1 MQHAI
6 ARRKGNAVSR
16 SNWFETRDNA
26 SLHYL
31 EAGRGAPLVLLPGW
45 SQSAAMFGPQ
55 IDSLCDRY
63 RCLAIDHRGHGES
76 RHIAGGY
83 RVARLAMD
91 LREFLTALDLENV
104 TLLGHS
110 MGAAVIFAYFEL
122 FGSDRLAAVIIDDQ
136 PAALTVREAESAE
149 SRRDAGAIFTFS
161 HLNAVCESL
170 RGADAE
176 ETTRRMLTDM
186 FSARLADAQMGWLL
200 AENLKLSR
208 PHAAA
213 LLWDCALADW
223 REVIGR
229 IDVPALVIGGKASL
243 VPWQSQRWIAQQI
256 PAAECQ
262 ILEEAEGGY
271 HFAFLER
278 PAVFC
283 DLIDDFLGG
292 QTR

>member
-1 MQHAI
+1 MS
-6 ARRKGNAVSR
+6 G
-16 SNWFETRDNA
+16 SNWFETHDKA

-31 EAGRGAPLVLLPGW
+31 QAGSGSPLVLLPGW
-45 SQSAAMFGPQ
+45 SQSAAMFSPQ
-55 IDSLCDRY
+55 IETLCNRY

-76 RHIAGGY
+76 RNVAGGY

-91 LREFLTALDLENV
+91 LREFLIALDLEQV

-122 FGSDRLAAVIIDDQ
+122 FGSDRLASVIIADQ
-136 PAALTVREAESAE
+136 PAALTVSDSESAE
-149 SRRDAGAIFTFS
+149 TRRDAGAIFTFS
-161 HLNAVCESL
+161 HLNAVCDSL
-170 RGADAE
+170 RGDEAE
-176 ETTRRMLTDM
+176 ETTRRMLADM
-186 FSARLADAQMGWLL
+186 FSTQLADARMEWLL
-200 AENLKLSR
+200 AENLKLPR
-208 PHAAA
+208 EHAAA

-243 VPWQSQRWIAQQI
+243 VPWESQRWIAQQM
-256 PAAECQ
+256 PTAECH

-278 PAVFC
+278 PNAFC
-283 DLIDDFLGG
+283 DLIAAFL
-292 QTR
+292 TRQGL